1 MPLVRKRRA
10 PAAEDASDEEHT
22 PTQRRRES
30 PVSDVEDDDPS
41 TQGEQQLQQMAKKL
55 VRMALAC
62 EYARIP
68 IRRADI
74 SAKVL
79 GSQGRQF
86 KNVFAE
92 ANLKLNAVFGMEMTE
107 LPKTENHTIK
117 GRQKA
122 AERTERQNTTTTSWV
137 LTNTLPE
144 KYRGWDIIP
153 PPKVPTFSEES
164 AYIGLYTFVVACIT
178 LGGGRMPEAK
188 LERYLKRTNADQT
201 TPVGSTEKL
210 LARMKKDGYIKLI
223 TDSSSGEEIREW
235 VVAGRGKVEIGERGV
250 AGMVQTVYHDSRTA
264 ELDRKIERSLQ
275 NARANEA
282 SKNIGQASSEDQ
294 TGTGRGRGRQRRQE
308 PQDGEPQET
317 DEE

>member
-1 MPLVRKRRA
+1 D
-10 PAAEDASDEEHT
+10 DASDEEPT
-22 PTQRRRES
+22 RTQRRRES
-30 PVSDVEDDDPS
+30 PVSDVDGEDQA
-41 TQGEQQLQQMAKKL
+41 TQGDQQLQQMTKKL

-79 GSQGRQF
+79 GSGSRQF
-86 KNVFAE
+86 NSVYAE
-92 ANLKLNAVFGMEMTE
+92 ANLQLRTVFGMEMTE
-107 LPKTENHTIK
+107 LPKTENHTIR

-122 AERTERQNTTTTSWV
+122 AERSEKQNSTTTSYV
-137 LTNTLPE
+137 LTNTLPD
-144 KYRGWDIIP
+144 KYRAWDIIP
-153 PPKVPTFSEES
+153 PPKVPTFSDES
-164 AYIGLYTFVVACIT
+164 AYIGLYTFVVTCIT
-178 LGGGRMPEAK
+178 LGGGRMPELK

-201 TPVGSTEKL
+201 TPIGSTEKL

-223 TDSSSGEEIREW
+223 VDNSSGEEIREW
-235 VVAGRGKVEIGERGV
+235 IVAARGKVEIGEKGV
-250 AGMVQTVYHDSRTA
+250 AGMVRTVYHENATA

-282 SKNIGQASSEDQ
+282 PKPTGQGTSGEQA
-294 TGTGRGRGRQRRQE
+294 GTGRGRGRPRRQE
-308 PQDGEPQET
+308 QQGGAPES

>member
-1 MPLVRKRRA
+1 MPIVRKRRA
-10 PAAEDASDEEHT
+10 PAADDASDEEPT

-30 PVSDVEDDDPS
+30 PVSDMEEEDEA
-41 TQGEQQLQQMAKKL
+41 TQGGQQLQQMTKKL

-79 GSQGRQF
+79 GSHGRQF
-86 KNVFAE
+86 KTVFSE
-92 ANLKLNAVFGMEMTE
+92 ANLQLQTVFGMEMTE
-107 LPKTENHTIK
+107 LLKTEDHTIK

-122 AERTERQNTTTTSWV
+122 AERSEKQSSTTTSYV

-144 KYRGWDIIP
+144 KYRGWDIVP
-153 PPKVPTFSEES
+153 PPKVPTFSDES
-164 AYIGLYTFVVACIT
+164 AYIGLYTFVVTCIT
-178 LGGGRMPEAK
+178 LAGGRLPELK
-188 LERYLKRTNADQT
+188 LDRYLKRTNADQT
-201 TPVGSTEKL
+201 TPVGSTDKL

-223 TDSSSGEEIREW
+223 TDRSSEDNVREW
-235 VVAGRGKVEIGERGV
+235 VVAGRGKVEIGEKGV
-250 AGMVQTVYHDSRTA
+250 AGMVQAVYHDNATA
-264 ELDRKIERSLQ
+264 ELDRRIERSLQ

-282 SKNIGQASSEDQ
+282 PNSTGQGNAGEQ
-294 TGTGRGRGRQRRQE
+294 AGAGRGRGRARRQE
-308 PQDGEPQET
+308 QQDGAPET